1 MAVPLF
7 SLGQLVATPGTLALL
22 ADAGENPAELLVRHQ
37 EGDWLI
43 LLKSTDRPTNCDSV
57 GCTPVGSRRK
67 LYDRIVSGRSDANIP
82 FEQTRNM
89 LLRLGFKE
97 RVRGSHHIFTREG
110 IEELIDIQEVG
121 GECKPYQV
129 KQMRAVLKK
138 YNLREE
144 L

>member
-1 MAVPLF
+1 M
-7 SLGQLVATPGTLALL
+7 
-22 ADAGENPAELLVRHQ
+22 
-37 EGDWLI
+37 
-43 LLKSTDRPTNCDSV
+43 
-57 GCTPVGSRRK
+57 GSRLR
-67 LYDRIVSGRSDANIP
+67 LYDRIVGGRSDANIP
-82 FEQTRNM
+82 FEKTRNM

-97 RVRGSHHIFTREG
+97 RVRGSHHIFTRQG

-138 YNLREE
+138 YNLRKE